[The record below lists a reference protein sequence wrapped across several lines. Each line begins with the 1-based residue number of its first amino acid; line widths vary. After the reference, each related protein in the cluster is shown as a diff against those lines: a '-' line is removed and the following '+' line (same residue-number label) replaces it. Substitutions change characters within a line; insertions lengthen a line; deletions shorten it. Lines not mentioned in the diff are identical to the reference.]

1 MLYLDCVIIILLS
14 YGGGGEGGGGAWALY
29 TAGEIVFIIAWSYG
43 VMFGNFLVSTCF
55 DVFWGLLDFVCVQI
69 VFFKLW
75 SVLVVLLAVNV
86 CLWVSVWWLFFCFF

>member
-14 YGGGGEGGGGAWALY
+14 YGEGGGAWALY

-55 DVFWGLLDFVCVQI
+55 DVFWGLLDFVCADC
-69 VFFKLW
+69 VF
-75 SVLVVLLAVNV
+75 
-86 CLWVSVWWLFFCFF
+86 